1 MACHLVSAPVCDTL
15 ITNEGFGF
23 SSLTGN
29 LARDPVT
36 NIVTFFLA
44 PLQRITVCILF
55 LSKRKLR
62 QSLLCWVR
70 INICRNVREE
80 EALGRG
86 RGQTNVHRPG
96 KIGQSHEDLWN
107 EYVLSELSYN
117 GINCVDPSLDMGHTG
132 KTWPWEK
139 YFL

>member
-1 MACHLVSAPVCDTL
+1 M
-15 ITNEGFGF
+15 
-23 SSLTGN
+23 
-29 LARDPVT
+29 
-36 NIVTFFLA
+36 
-44 PLQRITVCILF
+44 
-55 LSKRKLR
+55 
-62 QSLLCWVR
+62 
-70 INICRNVREE
+70 
-80 EALGRG
+80 GRG

-139 YFL
+139 YFLHLEKICTSVKSEVNWLNVELKQGKLNDFTIYCHQAVIDTPIYKRKIHIPMKDRHTCV